1 MSEALPQSDT
11 QASTA
16 AHAPGRLRQAREEAG
31 LHIAVLATMLKVPV
45 KKLDALEQGRFHEL
59 PDVTFARALAS
70 SACRHLKIDSAPV
83 LAELPGVQLAPLTQ
97 MAVDSKPAFRP
108 AGAAAVSWTV
118 PAFVKAPSVWMAA
131 VLLLSAAVVYWWP
144 SEGVLPT
151 WMAVPAA
158 EEGVASSNALPES
171 DPVESA
177 AAPQVMNPPSASPL
191 ASPEA
196 APPVADT
203 SALVPSAASPSSAQ
217 TSVAPIEAADAVA
230 ESSGA
235 EALLLIV
242 GTGDTWLEVV
252 DAQGSVLLRRMLRTG
267 EEHRFSAQPPYRVV
281 LGNAGAARVV
291 VRGKDFDTTPFVRNS
306 VAKFEVQ

>member
-70 SACRHLKIDSAPV
+70 SACRHLKIDPAPV

-97 MAVDSKPAFRP
+97 MAVDSKPAFRT
-108 AGAAAVSWTV
+108 AGAAVSWTV

-151 WMAVPAA
+151 WMSVPAA

-191 ASPEA
+191 VSPEG

-217 TSVAPIEAADAVA
+217 ASVAPIEAAD
-230 ESSGA
+230 
-235 EALLLIV
+235 ALLLIV

>member
-70 SACRHLKIDSAPV
+70 SACRHLKIDPAPV

-97 MAVDSKPAFRP
+97 MAVDSKPAFRT
-108 AGAAAVSWTV
+108 AGAAVSWTV

-151 WMAVPAA
+151 WMSVPAA
-158 EEGVASSNALPES
+158 EEGVASSNPLPES

>member
-70 SACRHLKIDSAPV
+70 SACRHLKIDPAPV

-97 MAVDSKPAFRP
+97 MAVDSKPAFRT
-108 AGAAAVSWTV
+108 AGAAVSWTV

-191 ASPEA
+191 VSPEG

>member
-70 SACRHLKIDSAPV
+70 SACRHLKIDPAPV

-97 MAVDSKPAFRP
+97 MAVDSKPAFRT
-108 AGAAAVSWTV
+108 AGAAVSWTV

>member
-70 SACRHLKIDSAPV
+70 SACRHLKIDPAPV

-97 MAVDSKPAFRP
+97 MAVDSKPAFRT
-108 AGAAAVSWTV
+108 AGAAVSWTV

-151 WMAVPAA
+151 WMSVPAA

-177 AAPQVMNPPSASPL
+177 AAPQVMNPPSASPP
-191 ASPEA
+191 APPEG

-217 TSVAPIEAADAVA
+217 ASVAPIEAADAVA

>member
-11 QASTA
+11 QASTT

-70 SACRHLKIDSAPV
+70 SACRHLKIDPAPV

-97 MAVDSKPAFRP
+97 MAVDSKPAFRT
-108 AGAAAVSWTV
+108 AGAAVSWTV

-151 WMAVPAA
+151 WMSVPAA